1 MLLNHR
7 SYKIELVRFDKEAKT
22 CVLQVNNKELVVSV
36 QDRFDLLLQN
46 MGMDATLKQKVNELK
61 APMPGLVLNISVQPG
76 DSISRG
82 DGLMVLEAMKMENM
96 IKSPTDAIVKS
107 VEVKP
112 NDSVDKNQV
121 LIRFE

>member
-1 MLLNHR
+1 
-7 SYKIELVRFDKEAKT
+7 
-22 CVLQVNNKELVVSV
+22 
-36 QDRFDLLLQN
+36 
-46 MGMDATLKQKVNELK
+46 MGMDATFKQKVNDLK

-112 NDSVDKNQV
+112 KDSVDKNQV